1 MYVFHPHTGKLWTTT
16 IVVNKVHYHSTLSV
30 IGFIGSWILTYV
42 IILSIKLWLLFAI
55 AIIFTNMRPSI
66 ILINKRSFY
75 WYNQVFQIL
84 HWVVWF
90 GQSTITE
97 QVCTEIQWVVLLFSS
112 SICVVVD
119 RFTHSVV
126 HKTNNGP
133 MVYNERFIA

>member
-1 MYVFHPHTGKLWTTT
+1 MCVFHPHIGKLWTTT

-30 IGFIGSWILTYV
+30 IGIIGSWILTYV
-42 IILSIKLWLLFAI
+42 IILSINFWLLFAI

-90 GQSTITE
+90 GQSA
-97 QVCTEIQWVVLLFSS
+97 QSPSRYVPRYNGSSFCLALRSVLLLTVSP
-112 SICVVVD
+112 IVLCTRQTMD
-119 RFTHSVV
+119 PWCTM
-126 HKTNNGP
+126 NDL
-133 MVYNERFIA
+133 

>member
-1 MYVFHPHTGKLWTTT
+1 MYVFHPHIGKLWTTT

-30 IGFIGSWILTYV
+30 IGFIGSWILTFV

-90 GQSTITE
+90 GQSA
-97 QVCTEIQWVVLLFSS
+97 QSPSRYVPRYNGSSFCLALRSVLLLTVSP
-112 SICVVVD
+112 IVLCTRQTMD
-119 RFTHSVV
+119 PWCTM
-126 HKTNNGP
+126 NDL
-133 MVYNERFIA
+133 